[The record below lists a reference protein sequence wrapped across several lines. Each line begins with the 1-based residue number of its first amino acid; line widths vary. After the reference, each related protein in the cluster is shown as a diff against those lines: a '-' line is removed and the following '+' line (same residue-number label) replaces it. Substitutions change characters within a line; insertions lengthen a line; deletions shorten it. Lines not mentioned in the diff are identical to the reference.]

1 MGVGVHW
8 ASELT
13 YDYFLENFGR
23 NSYDDD
29 GAAII
34 SYADWKEGDKQNN
47 AFWSGTFAGY
57 GAGDGEVY
65 GSWGAID
72 VVGHEISHGVTRHS
86 ARLVYQGESGALNE
100 SFSDIFGTAVEFYAE
115 GRDEGDWLTGED
127 IFKDF
132 GALRSLKKP
141 KTLSDPDTYLG
152 KYWFDTES
160 DHDNGGVH
168 TNSGVQNHWFYL
180 LTEGGSGEN
189 DDGVAYQVAG
199 IGLDDAAAV
208 AYRNLTH
215 YLLPDSR
222 YIDAATYSIHAAEDL
237 FGEDSQQS
245 LSVRAAWEAVGIY
258 MDPHLITSDTLLHFE
273 APTDATESGFLSLR
287 NKGIE
292 SLNITEFQLSDPDHF
307 TIQPPPVTPL
317 QIEGGDSLRLQIVFT
332 PELEGLHDESL
343 TIESSDPKH
352 PVQTI
357 RLSGLGTEVSTGLPA
372 YDPSKPGIEL
382 SVNPN
387 PFSDRLLISYALP
400 RPDNISIE
408 IRDITG
414 KLLYQLTREASGKE
428 TLEIIWSGMPN
439 NPHEVSGG
447 IYLLSLRTSTHV
459 LVKKIVRR

>member
-1 MGVGVHW
+1 
-8 ASELT
+8 
-13 YDYFLENFGR
+13 
-23 NSYDDD
+23 
-29 GAAII
+29 
-34 SYADWKEGDKQNN
+34 
-47 AFWSGTFAGY
+47 
-57 GAGDGEVY
+57 
-65 GSWGAID
+65 
-72 VVGHEISHGVTRHS
+72 
-86 ARLVYQGESGALNE
+86 
-100 SFSDIFGTAVEFYAE
+100 
-115 GRDEGDWLTGED
+115 
-127 IFKDF
+127 
-132 GALRSLKKP
+132 
-141 KTLSDPDTYLG
+141 
-152 KYWFDTES
+152 
-160 DHDNGGVH
+160 
-168 TNSGVQNHWFYL
+168 
-180 LTEGGSGEN
+180 
-189 DDGVAYQVAG
+189 
-199 IGLDDAAAV
+199 
-208 AYRNLTH
+208 
-215 YLLPDSR
+215 
-222 YIDAATYSIHAAEDL
+222 
-237 FGEDSQQS
+237 
-245 LSVRAAWEAVGIY
+245 

-273 APTDATESGFLSLR
+273 APTDATESRFLSLR

-439 NPHEVSGG
+439 NPLEVSGG
-447 IYLLSLRTSTHV
+447 IYLLSLRTSTQV